1 MNDIDVKFMK
11 QALREARKGL
21 GRTSPNPA
29 VGAVIVRRREVVARG
44 YHRRAGLPHAEVEA
58 LNKLGKISPRDS
70 LYVTLEPCNHL
81 GRTPPCTHAILKS
94 GIKRV
99 VIGMKDP
106 NPMVAGGGCEFLM
119 EHGIE
124 VVANVLETECRR
136 LNEDFLKFVALGRPF
151 VIAKSALTMDGWI
164 ATSSGHSQWITNDKS
179 RQFVHRLRDRVDAVM
194 VGIGTV
200 LADDPSLTARL
211 PKGKGRDP
219 LRIIVD
225 THLRTPANAKVMTN
239 DSPADTLIVTCE
251 DAGLEDQERF
261 RANGV
266 STLVCLTKAGKI
278 DLAALMSKLG
288 EMSITSLLVEGGA
301 SITGSMLR
309 ERLIDKFYIFKAPKL
324 LGGNDGIPM
333 ANGPGAKRMDECVIL
348 KEIKVR
354 RFGDD
359 VLIRG
364 YPVYQERLR

>member
-1 MNDIDVKFMK
+1 LNDIDVKFMK

-29 VGAVIVRRREVVARG
+29 VGAVIVRRGEIVARG
-44 YHRRAGLPHAEVEA
+44 YHKRAGLPHAEAEA
-58 LNKLGKISPRDS
+58 LNKLGKISPGDS

-94 GIKRV
+94 GIKKV
-99 VIGMKDP
+99 IIGMKDP
-106 NPMVAGGGCEFLM
+106 NPMVSGGGCEFLK

-124 VVANVLETECRR
+124 VVTNVMETECRR
-136 LNEDFLKFVALGRPF
+136 LNEDFLKFVASGRPF

-164 ATSSGHSQWITNDKS
+164 ATSSGHSQWVTNDKS
-179 RQFVHRLRDRVDAVM
+179 RQFVHLLRDRVDAVM

-211 PKGKGRDP
+211 PKGKGSDP

-225 THLRTPANAKVMTN
+225 THLRTPLSAKVMTHH
-239 DSPADTLIVTCE
+239 STAGTLIVTCE
-251 DAGLEDQERF
+251 GARLDDEEGF

-266 STLVCLTKAGKI
+266 STLVCPTRTGKI
-278 DLAALMSKLG
+278 DLGALMSKLG
-288 EMSITSLLVEGGA
+288 ERSITSLLVEGGA

-309 ERLIDKFYIFKAPKL
+309 EMLIDKFYIFKAPKL
-324 LGGNDGIPM
+324 LGGDDGIPM
-333 ANGPGAKRMDECVIL
+333 CAGFGAKRMDECVIL
-348 KEIKVR
+348 KEIKIR

-359 VLIRG
+359 ILVRG

>member
-1 MNDIDVKFMK
+1 MK

-29 VGAVIVRRREVVARG
+29 VGALIVRRGEVVARG
-44 YHRRAGLPHAEVEA
+44 YHRRAGFPHAEVEA
-58 LNKLGKISPRDS
+58 LENLEKTSPEDS
-70 LYVTLEPCNHL
+70 LYVTLEPCNHF

-106 NPMVAGGGCEFLM
+106 NPAVAGGGGEFLK
-119 EHGIE
+119 ENGIE
-124 VVANVLETECRR
+124 IVENVLETECRR
-136 LNEDFLKFVALGRPF
+136 LNEDFLKFVETSRPF
-151 VIAKSALTMDGWI
+151 VIAKSALTMDGWT

-194 VGIGTV
+194 VGIGTL
-200 LADDPSLTARL
+200 LADNPSLTVRL
-211 PKGKGRDP
+211 TKGKGRDP

-225 THLRTPANAKVMTN
+225 THLRTPVNAKVITQS
-239 DSPADTLIVTCE
+239 SPADTMIVIGE
-251 DAGLEDQERF
+251 EVGLDNQERF
-261 RANGV
+261 RADGV
-266 STLVCLTKAGKI
+266 STLVCPTRSGRI
-278 DLAALMSKLG
+278 DLDALMAKLG

-309 ERLIDKFYIFKAPKL
+309 ERLIDKFYIFMAPKL
-324 LGGNDGIPM
+324 LAGDDGIPM
-333 ANGPGAKRMDECVIL
+333 ATGPGAEKMDESMIL
-348 KEIKVR
+348 KEIKTR

-359 VLIRG
+359 ILMRG
-364 YPVYQERLR
+364 YPVYHEA

>member
-1 MNDIDVKFMK
+1 MNDIDFKFMK

-29 VGAVIVRRREVVARG
+29 VGAVIVRKGEVVARG
-44 YHRRAGLPHAEVEA
+44 YHRRAGLPHAEADA
-58 LNKLGKISPRDS
+58 LEKLEKTYPGDN
-70 LYVTLEPCNHL
+70 LYVTLEPCNHI

-106 NPMVAGGGCEFLM
+106 NPMVAGGGCEFLK
-119 EHGIE
+119 ENGIE
-124 VVANVLETECRR
+124 VVENVLETECRR
-136 LNEDFLKFVALGRPF
+136 LNEDFLKFTASGCPF

-164 ATSSGHSQWITNDKS
+164 ATSSGHSQWITNNKS

-200 LADDPSLTARL
+200 LADDPSLTTRL
-211 PKGKGRDP
+211 KRGRGKDP

-225 THLRTPANAKVMTN
+225 THLSTPLNGKLLTQNA
-239 DSPADTLIVTCE
+239 PADTLIVTSE
-251 DAGLEDQERF
+251 DAELEDQERF
-261 RANGV
+261 HANGV
-266 STLVCLTKAGKI
+266 STLLCPARAGKI
-278 DLAALMSKLG
+278 DLEALMAKLG

-309 ERLIDKFYIFKAPKL
+309 EKLIDKFYIFKAPKI
-324 LGGNDGIPM
+324 LGGDDGIPM
-333 ANGPGAKRMDECVIL
+333 ASGPGAKKMDGCLVL

-364 YPVYQERLR
+364 YPVYKNE

>member
-1 MNDIDVKFMK
+1 LNNIDVKFMK
-11 QALREARKGL
+11 KALREARKGL

-29 VGAVIVRRREVVARG
+29 VGAVIVRRGEIVARG
-44 YHRRAGLPHAEVEA
+44 YHRRAGLPHAEAEA
-58 LNKLGKISPRDS
+58 LNKLERTSPGDS
-70 LYVTLEPCNHL
+70 LYVTLEPCNHV
-81 GRTPPCTHAILKS
+81 GKTPPCTHAILKS

-106 NPMVAGGGCEFLM
+106 NPMVAGGGCEFLR

-124 VVANVLETECRR
+124 VVTNVLESECSR
-136 LNEDFLKFVALGRPF
+136 LNEDFLKFVSLGRPF

-164 ATSSGHSQWITNDKS
+164 ATSSGHSRWITNDKS

-200 LADDPSLTARL
+200 LADNPSLTARL

-219 LRIIVD
+219 LRVIVD
-225 THLRTPANAKVMTN
+225 THLRTPLNSKVMIH
-239 DSPADTLIVTCE
+239 DSTADTLLVNCE
-251 DAGLEDQERF
+251 DAWSGDQERF
-261 RANGV
+261 RAKGV
-266 STLVCLTKAGKI
+266 STLVCPTKAGKI
-278 DLAALMSKLG
+278 DLAVLLSKLG

-309 ERLIDKFYIFKAPKL
+309 EKLIDKFYIFKAPKI
-324 LGGNDGIPM
+324 LGGDDGIPM
-333 ANGPGAKRMDECVIL
+333 AAGPGAKRMDECVNL
-348 KEIKVR
+348 KEIRVR

-359 VLIRG
+359 TLIRG
-364 YPVYQERLR
+364 YPVY

>member
-1 MNDIDVKFMK
+1 MK

-29 VGAVIVRRREVVARG
+29 VGAVIVRKGEVVARG

-58 LNKLGKISPRDS
+58 LGKLSKTSPEDS
-70 LYVTLEPCNHL
+70 LYITLEPCNHL

-99 VIGMKDP
+99 VVGMKDP
-106 NPMVAGGGCEFLM
+106 NPMVAGGGSQFLK
-119 EHGIE
+119 ENGIE
-124 VVANVLETECRR
+124 IVENVLETECRK
-136 LNEDFLKFVALGRPF
+136 LNEDFLKFVESGRPF

-211 PKGKGRDP
+211 TRGKGRDP

-225 THLRTPANAKVMTN
+225 THLRTPVNAKLITH
-239 DSPADTLIVTCE
+239 DSPADTLIVISE

-261 RANGV
+261 RAKGV
-266 STLVCLTKAGKI
+266 SALVCPTKAGKI
-278 DLAALMSKLG
+278 DLDTLMTKLG

-324 LGGNDGIPM
+324 LGGDDGIPM
-333 ANGPGAKRMDECVIL
+333 TTGPGAKRMDECVIL

-359 VLIRG
+359 ILIRG
-364 YPVYQERLR
+364 YPVYQESLR

>member
-1 MNDIDVKFMK
+1 MK

-21 GRTSPNPA
+21 GRVSPNPA
-29 VGAVIVRRREVVARG
+29 VGAVIVRKGEVVARG
-44 YHRRAGLPHAEVEA
+44 YHRMPGLPHAETDA
-58 LNKLGKISPRDS
+58 FDKLEQISPGDS

-81 GRTPPCTHAILKS
+81 GRTPPCTHTILKS

-106 NPMVAGGGCEFLM
+106 NPMVAGGGCEFLRNN
-119 EHGIE
+119 GIE
-124 VVANVLETECRR
+124 VVENVLETECRR
-136 LNEDFLKFVALGRPF
+136 LNEDFLKFVESGRPF

-211 PKGKGRDP
+211 TKGKGRDP

-225 THLRTPANAKVMTN
+225 THLRTPVNAKVMTH
-239 DSPADTLIVTCE
+239 DSPAGTLIVTCE
-251 DAGLEDQERF
+251 DAGEDQERF
-261 RANGV
+261 RAKGV
-266 STLVCLTKAGKI
+266 STLVCPTKAGKI
-278 DLAALMSKLG
+278 DLGTLMSKLG

-324 LGGNDGIPM
+324 LGGDDGIPM
-333 ANGPGAKRMDECVIL
+333 AAGVGAKRMDECVIL

-359 VLIRG
+359 ILIRG